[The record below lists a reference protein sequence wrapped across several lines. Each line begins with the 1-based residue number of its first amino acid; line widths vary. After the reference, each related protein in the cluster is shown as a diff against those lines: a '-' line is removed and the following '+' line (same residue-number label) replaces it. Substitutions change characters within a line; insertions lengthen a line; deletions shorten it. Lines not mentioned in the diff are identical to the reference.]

1 MRKHARLELSHNEQ
15 WKGFRMINEKLELP
29 TGKQVTPQ
37 EIVVGVA
44 LLEIQSELE
53 LSTTTKILRYVRVL
67 ASILSKS

>member
-1 MRKHARLELSHNEQ
+1 
-15 WKGFRMINEKLELP
+15 MINEKLELP